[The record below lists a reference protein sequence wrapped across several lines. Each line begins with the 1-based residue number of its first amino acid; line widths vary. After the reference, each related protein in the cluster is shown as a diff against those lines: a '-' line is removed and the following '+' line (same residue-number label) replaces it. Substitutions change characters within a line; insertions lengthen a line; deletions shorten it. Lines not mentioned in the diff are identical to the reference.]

1 MNVRFPRF
9 FSVDSAKAVKAQ
21 EFGWLNAI
29 NYMAPHK
36 SAGPINGKV
45 INLCSHASAGCIALC
60 LGEHSGQAAM
70 VNKATGTNAVRE
82 SRKRKVHYFMRERGA
97 FMNEMSLHLA
107 RQYMAAKRKGF
118 ELCARLNGATDVAWE
133 GVGFQLTEETAAAI
147 NKALRG
153 TNYRVAA
160 GIYRS
165 VYQLFSFIQFVDYTK
180 NPKRFDRAL
189 PANLHLTFSLSE
201 DNLSETLELLR
212 RGINVAVVFADGLP
226 ATWNGFTVVNG
237 DEHDLRHLDPKA
249 LPGQC
254 GYVIGL
260 SPKGNKARKDQ
271 SGFVVRGYTEAPL
284 AMAA

>member
-1 MNVRFPRF
+1 MQIRFKRF

-21 EFGWLNAI
+21 EYGWLNII
-29 NYMAPHK
+29 NYMAPHM
-36 SAGPINGKV
+36 SAGTIKGKV
-45 INLCSHASAGCIALC
+45 VNLCSHASAGCIALC

-70 VNKATGTNAVRE
+70 VSKKTGTNAVRE
-82 SRKRKVHYFMRERGA
+82 SRKRKVVYFMTERGA
-97 FMNEMSLHLA
+97 FMNEMALHLA

-118 ELCARLNGATDVAWE
+118 ELCARLNGATDGAWE
-133 GVGFQLTEETAAAI
+133 GIGFQLTEETARLI
-147 NKALRG
+147 NAALRS
-153 TNYRVAA
+153 TNYRVQA

-165 VYQLFSFIQFVDYTK
+165 IYQLFYFVQFVDYTK
-180 NPKRFDRAL
+180 NHTRFDRAL
-189 PANLHLTFSLSE
+189 PENLHLTFSRAE
-201 DNLSETLELLR
+201 DNESKALELLR

-226 ATWNGFTVVNG
+226 ATWNGFTVVSG

-260 SPKGNKARKDQ
+260 PPKGNKAKKDQ
-271 SGFVVRGYTEAPL
+271 SGFVVRGYTGAPV